1 MYDYTKLKNDVE
13 KHQKK
18 KKKKKKTVYS
28 ADGKHFKFDRIK
40 NFFISVNKPKNTKK
54 KLYNFYEK

>member
-13 KHQKK
+13 KHEKK
-18 KKKKKKTVYS
+18 KKSVYS
-28 ADGKHFKFDRIK
+28 TDGKDFKFDRIK

>member
-13 KHQKK
+13 KHEKK
-18 KKKKKKTVYS
+18 KKKKSVYS
-28 ADGKHFKFDRIK
+28 TDGKDFKFDRIK

-54 KLYNFYEK
+54 KAL

>member
-1 MYDYTKLKNDVE
+1 MITPSLKTMLKNI
-13 KHQKK
+13 KK
-18 KKKKKKTVYS
+18 KKKKKKKSVYS

-54 KLYNFYEK
+54 KAL